1 MLEFNSPPLKWL
13 NTLRLQINPCKI
25 YFAGPEVNVS
35 NRVLRHFPVDIEN
48 FIRVTFIDEEL
59 DDIYFTD
66 LAPHGSSAND
76 TKKGALYT
84 LRNGVNVG
92 NGIEKISVQ
101 FAKQVAAKWRSCKG
115 SVPSAFQIRYGG
127 YKGVVAVDPTL
138 TKKLS
143 FRKSMCKYESEN
155 TKLDVLAYCKEPF

>member
-1 MLEFNSPPLKWL
+1 M
-13 NTLRLQINPCKI
+13 LQINPCKI
-25 YFAGPEVNVS
+25 YFAGLEVNVS

-84 LRNGVNVG
+84 LRNGVVVG
-92 NGIEKISVQ
+92 SKKFEFLAFSTS
-101 FAKQVAAKWRSCKG
+101 SCG
-115 SVPSAFQIRYGG
+115 RTLAGCLLL
-127 YKGVVAVDPTL
+127 DP
-138 TKKLS
+138 
-143 FRKSMCKYESEN
+143 
-155 TKLDVLAYCKEPF
+155 A